1 MMDLPTLNLS
11 LQQAMLSN
19 NIPTPVKEALRQI
32 NVNLTE
38 LETETNLTGQDSAAA
53 THVISPTANNLP
65 SEGGVDSSI
74 CGIVKYGST
83 VDIAN
88 LDPNTL
94 VVFKEH
100 ERGRIIVVK
109 VRHEDNSISPEDVLV
124 ALLEAFGIEVKIFY
138 QGCKEDG
145 QEGECLRWRLV
156 SLALILSFLLFS
168 DCLKLV

>member
-1 MMDLPTLNLS
+1 MDLQALTLS
-11 LQQAMLSN
+11 LQQALVSN

-65 SEGGVDSSI
+65 SEGGV
-74 CGIVKYGST
+74 VN
-83 VDIAN
+83 IA
-88 LDPNTL
+88 DHPNTL
-94 VVFKEH
+94 VVFNEH
-100 ERGRIIVVK
+100 ERGRILVMK
-109 VRHEDNSISPEDVLV
+109 VRQEDNSISPEDVLV

-145 QEGECLRWRLV
+145 QEGECLRGGWSVLL
-156 SLALILSFLLFS
+156 SSFPFSCFLIA
-168 DCLKLV
+168 